1 MLQDVPTDMLN
12 EKSSAKRNAE
22 IDTKQRPNSQISA
35 PKDMRRNASMS
46 DIDQQNYSAK
56 SI

>member
-1 MLQDVPTDMLN
+1 VLQDVPTDMLN